1 MKHITLRD
9 DQIAFHRIVM
19 QPRVLVTVIDAA
31 TMSGGTALSLVF
43 GPAQGYG
50 AIVDKGEQL
59 CKASLMQIGVLPT
72 FAGCFVGFGA
82 LLALTF
88 VPFVFSGMFD
98 TNGSH
103 EVEVQHV
110 RVCMLSMVGFV
121 ATQYFVSLG
130 HARECNG
137 AHAMGVPWVD
147 VILWRLFRLRSCSRG
162 LWFELAR
169 NFVTG
174 ASLEFA

>member
-1 MKHITLRD
+1 
-9 DQIAFHRIVM
+9 
-19 QPRVLVTVIDAA
+19 
-31 TMSGGTALSLVF
+31 
-43 GPAQGYG
+43 
-50 AIVDKGEQL
+50 
-59 CKASLMQIGVLPT
+59 
-72 FAGCFVGFGA
+72 
-82 LLALTF
+82 
-88 VPFVFSGMFD
+88 MFD

-103 EVEVQHV
+103 EVEVKHV